1 MDLVVLSEVRW
12 GYFRTRKQFLLSRF
26 PERWRIFFAQPPV
39 AGGDDPW
46 KPRREGRVT
55 YFTVPFLK
63 PGTTSAAY
71 EAVTSTGLG
80 RAVVERV
87 AESALTSRLR
97 ELGVEKEPV
106 GLVSNIYCPGCLPR
120 LNAKLLCYDFND
132 SPFQFSRTPS
142 WARGYWQRTLSQ
154 VDALFAVSEYYR
166 RQLAAET
173 SRPVTLL
180 GNGVEWEHFA
190 TPRPEPAELAT
201 LPRPRVGYVGLLS
214 HFLDFEVL
222 EAIRASLKGG
232 TLVLIGPGSPATNTA
247 VGDLARR
254 PGVAVLGPRPYEELP
269 GYLQALDAGIIPFR
283 AKDPYV
289 QGINPNKVYQY
300 LASGLPVVTTPVLDL
315 TPRPPHLQFAD
326 DATGFTSGVAAALGA
341 PEGREAR
348 REMAREHDWSRLADR
363 MVGTI
368 EQELAARL
376 GTRPREHASA

>member
-63 PGTTSAAY
+63 PGTTSVPY
-71 EAVTSTGLG
+71 EAMTSNGLG
-80 RAVVERV
+80 RALIEKV
-87 AESALTSRLR
+87 AESALVKRLH

-106 GLVSNIYCPGCLPR
+106 GMVSNIYCPGCLPR

-132 SPFQFSRTPS
+132 SPFQFARTPQ

-154 VDALFAVSEYYR
+154 VDSLFAVSEYYR

-190 TPRPEPAELAT
+190 APRPEPADLAG

-222 EAIRASLKGG
+222 EAIRASLNGG
-232 TLVLIGPGSPATNTA
+232 TLVLIGPGSPATSDA
-247 VGDLARR
+247 VGELARR
-254 PGVAVLGPRPYEELP
+254 PGVAVLGPRPYDDLP
-269 GYLQALDAGIIPFR
+269 AYCQGLDAGVIPFR
-283 AKDPYV
+283 AKVPYV

-315 TPRPPHLQFAD
+315 EPQPPHLQFAD
-326 DATGFTSGVAAALGA
+326 DPAGFTAALAAGLGV
-341 PEGREAR
+341 PGRETR
-348 REMAREHDWSRLADR
+348 REMAREHDWSRLAAR
-363 MVGTI
+363 MVETI
-368 EQELAARL
+368 ERQL
-376 GTRPREHASA
+376 GEGIGRSRERASA